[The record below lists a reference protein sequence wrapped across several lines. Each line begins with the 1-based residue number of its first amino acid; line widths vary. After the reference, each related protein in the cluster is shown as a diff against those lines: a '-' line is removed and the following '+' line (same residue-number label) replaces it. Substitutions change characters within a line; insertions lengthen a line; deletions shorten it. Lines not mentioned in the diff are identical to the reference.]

1 MRRSVFR
8 KFFFLVF
15 FLFLLVPLN
24 ADESQ
29 LIKVR
34 KGDTLSY
41 LCFKIYG
48 QYDHLIAE
56 LIRKENPKI
65 KDVNLIYVGQI
76 IKFPSRAT
84 MKKKWLQKRR
94 PSIEKPTPPLTPSQV
109 PGEKEEILPETK
121 VRAYKAV
128 ITYLSG
134 QVQVKK
140 RQSSSWMAA
149 QPNMILYERDQIKVL
164 SKSRAEIILDNQ
176 SVVRLAEN
184 SLLTIAKIEEVPA
197 TKKHFTRLDLSLGKL
212 WTKATKFFNPGS
224 RYDVRTPTAIAGVQG
239 TTYQVIVAES
249 RETKVKV
256 YRGEVNIYNPF
267 PKPPPA
273 KPGRAPYIGP
283 PKEVAGPQ
291 EVAGPKEVSREEWT
305 QIVLRQ
311 FQEVTITEKYITKPV
326 TFDLNKERQDE
337 WVRWNEERDSDFH
350 PPERLQ

>member
-8 KFFFLVF
+8 KLFFLVS
-15 FLFLLVPLN
+15 FLFLLVPSN

-34 KGDTLSY
+34 RGDTLSY
-41 LCFKIYG
+41 LCFKVYG
-48 QYDHLIAE
+48 QYDHAIAE
-56 LIRKENPKI
+56 FIRRENPKI
-65 KDVNLIYVGQI
+65 KDVNLIYVGQV
-76 IKFPSRAT
+76 IKFPSRTAV
-84 MKKKWLQKRR
+84 KKWLQERR
-94 PSIEKPTPPLTPSQV
+94 PSLEKVVPPLTTPQV
-109 PGEKEEILPETK
+109 PGEKEEIIPETK
-121 VRAYKAV
+121 VRAHKAV

-134 QVQVKK
+134 QGQVKK
-140 RQSSSWMAA
+140 RQGSSWMAA
-149 QPNMILYERDQIKVL
+149 QPNMILYEGDQIKIL

-197 TKKHFTRLDLSLGKL
+197 AKRQATSLDLSLGRL

-224 RYDVRTPTAIAGVQG
+224 RYEVRTPTAIAGVQG

-256 YRGEVNIYNPF
+256 YQGEVSVYNPF

-273 KPGRAPYIGP
+273 KPGRAPYSGP
-283 PKEVAGPQ
+283 PKEVAGPH

-311 FQEVTITEKYITKPV
+311 FQEVTITDKYITKPV
-326 TFDLNKERQDE
+326 TFDINQERQDE
-337 WVRWNEERDSDFH
+337 WVRWNEERDLDFH